1 MISVAVVDDQE
12 LVRAGLRSVLSS
24 AADLN
29 VVAEAENGRQAVRL
43 AHELEQLDVMLLD
56 IRMPVLDGLTAL
68 PQILEIRPDLAVLIL
83 TTFQDDEYV
92 VAALAQ
98 GASGFL
104 LKRASGTELIA
115 AVRAGAAGDAVLA
128 PEVTRAVI
136 HRSTQPAPAPAPA
149 QTPAELTARELDVF
163 RMITAGANNA
173 EIAAQLFLS
182 DSTVKTH
189 VSRVLQKLGCRDR
202 VQVALL
208 GVRMNILAT

>member
-24 AADLN
+24 AADLD

-92 VAALAQ
+92 AAALAQ

-104 LKRASGTELIA
+104 LKRASGTELIT

-136 HRSTQPAPAPAPA
+136 HRSTQPAPAPV